1 MLLRVHLTLTDC
13 SQYMY
18 QLSASNSNL
27 SIETVEHIDGLH
39 MNEMPGFEMCSLCQ
53 IVFLASPGY
62 SGLNNSLPCEP
73 LRSFGFQT
81 WFVSSLPWPVP
92 LVDFYKLLIML
103 TVGGGGLLILTA
115 PLLLKKDQF
124 HL

>member
-1 MLLRVHLTLTDC
+1 MTKKIMLLRVHLTLTDS

-73 LRSFGFQT
+73 IRSFGFQT
-81 WFVSSLPWPVP
+81 WFVSPLPGPVP
-92 LVDFYKLLIML
+92 LVDFYRLLIML
-103 TVGGGGLLILTA
+103 TVGGGIC
-115 PLLLKKDQF
+115 KK
-124 HL
+124 LGEGMSCS